1 MSRNDR
7 PKRRAKPEAKPTH
20 RPAKKPMTREEFL
33 KLAFSVV
40 KDKLS
45 SAGRQNLQANFELQ
59 YDYPDEYVAFFDE
72 WEGEGR
78 KRRLHRRLLGHSPD
92 MGVISDL
99 IVSLSPE
106 DRLRVQ
112 FQYVHDPFTGE
123 VLL

>member
-1 MSRNDR
+1 MSRED
-7 PKRRAKPEAKPTH
+7 
-20 RPAKKPMTREEFL
+20 FL

-78 KRRLHRRLLGHSPD
+78 KRRLNRRLLGHSPD
-92 MGVISDL
+92 MKVIGDL

-106 DRLRVQ
+106 DRPRVQ
-112 FQYVHDPFTGE
+112 FQYVHDPFTRE
-123 VLL
+123 VRL